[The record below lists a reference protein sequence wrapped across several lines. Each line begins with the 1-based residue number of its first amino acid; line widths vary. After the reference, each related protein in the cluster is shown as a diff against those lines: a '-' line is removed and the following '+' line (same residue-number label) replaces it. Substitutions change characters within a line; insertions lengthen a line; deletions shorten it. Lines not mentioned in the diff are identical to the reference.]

1 MAKRNLIVI
10 NDFNLFL
17 EFVKTLN
24 KIVESAKFILTQN
37 GVEVYGAR
45 GRIARCELVSNAI
58 CLSSDDTIEFSIS
71 NVSMLVKILQT
82 VKDIHEDDYSDLKF
96 SVDLPFL
103 RLESKKFKTKIS
115 ACDESIIAEW
125 VSKKVQTQLVP
136 EVEFTTTSDLIKRF
150 NSHTFIFSDASS
162 LRVYLEAK
170 KDMEKNAI
178 FATLGNKETNLNNEV
193 TLKFGLMNS
202 GELPENRSLIIDVER
217 LNLFNSIQSN
227 NIKITLAKNVN
238 VLISKT
244 QLTGKNNTYFNFSIY
259 NTLLRQ

>member
-1 MAKRNLIVI
+1 MAKRNLITI

-24 KIVESAKFILTQN
+24 KIVDSAKFILTQN

-71 NVSMLVKILQT
+71 NISMLVKILQT

-96 SVDLPFL
+96 SIDLPFL

-125 VSKKVQTQLVP
+125 VSKKV
-136 EVEFTTTSDLIKRF
+136 
-150 NSHTFIFSDASS
+150 
-162 LRVYLEAK
+162 
-170 KDMEKNAI
+170 
-178 FATLGNKETNLNNEV
+178 
-193 TLKFGLMNS
+193 
-202 GELPENRSLIIDVER
+202 
-217 LNLFNSIQSN
+217 
-227 NIKITLAKNVN
+227 
-238 VLISKT
+238 
-244 QLTGKNNTYFNFSIY
+244 
-259 NTLLRQ
+259 